1 MNQFD
6 RSIAEVRKAKK
17 SPFLVAHRGVMGANV
32 PCNTMAAFK
41 IAVEGGA
48 DVVELDVATTRDG
61 AHFVFHPGMEPV
73 FLGTRPI
80 SEMTAEEVLTLRL
93 RNSDS
98 APTSY
103 PVPTLR
109 EALDYLKGKV
119 YINVDKFWTDVE
131 GITREIRE
139 AGVAK
144 QVIVKTFQDKESLDA
159 VAKFAPDLMFMPLVR
174 RNDNVTDDLIARG
187 VNVIGAEILF
197 ETEEDEVISP
207 AYIKA
212 MHDRGLLIW
221 MNAIIYNEKDVISAH
236 RTDDRSLVEGP
247 EAGWGWMEEHGADFI
262 QTDWLYPIKAY
273 FEKR

>member
-1 MNQFD
+1 MHFETP
-6 RSIAEVRKAKK
+6 ILKVRQEKK
-17 SPFLVAHRGVMGANV
+17 HPFLVAHRGVMGANV
-32 PCNTMAAFK
+32 PCNTMAAFQ

-80 SEMTAEEVLTLRL
+80 SEMTAEEVKTLRL

-139 AGVAK
+139 AGVEK
-144 QVIVKTFQDKESLDA
+144 QVIVKTFNDKESLDA

-174 RNDNVTDDLIARG
+174 KTDTVTDDLIARG

-212 MHDRGLLIW
+212 MHDKGLLIW

-236 RTDDRSLVEGP
+236 RTDDLSLVEGGD
-247 EAGWGWMEEHGADFI
+247 AGWGWMEEHGADFI

>member
-1 MNQFD
+1 
-6 RSIAEVRKAKK
+6 
-17 SPFLVAHRGVMGANV
+17 
-32 PCNTMAAFK
+32 
-41 IAVEGGA
+41 
-48 DVVELDVATTRDG
+48 
-61 AHFVFHPGMEPV
+61 
-73 FLGTRPI
+73 
-80 SEMTAEEVLTLRL
+80 
-93 RNSDS
+93 
-98 APTSY
+98 
-103 PVPTLR
+103 
-109 EALDYLKGKV
+109 
-119 YINVDKFWTDVE
+119 
-131 GITREIRE
+131 
-139 AGVAK
+139 
-144 QVIVKTFQDKESLDA
+144 
-159 VAKFAPDLMFMPLVR
+159 MPLVR

-221 MNAIIYNEKDVISAH
+221 MSAIIYNEKDVISAH